1 MQKLTA
7 LFTTGSGLALVA
19 TFIVA
24 GLSAIQSSFTGNIA
38 AVIGVVIAI
47 IGMLTHPTNMVAGR
61 GVSR

>member
-38 AVIGVVIAI
+38 ADIGVVIAI